1 MNKMLYVSF
10 ENSENRASGVNKK
23 ITGQMDA
30 FKKKGNSM
38 DLVAVYAKGIAFYKN
53 GAEPVIQKSNSIP
66 RITLCSWV
74 AKHASEYDIVYIR
87 FQFFCPFVLN
97 MVKTLHRNHVTTI
110 MEIPTYPYV
119 NELQEQGIKGVPKR
133 LIDSTFGS
141 HCAKYIDTFASPLY
155 GGEILGKKSIEIYN
169 GIDTDKVTPRKPKK
183 DDVIDLLAVAMMAPW
198 HGYDRLIEGIH
209 NYYENGGSRKIVLHL
224 VGEGAA
230 TPEYQKL
237 IEKYSLE
244 KNVIQ
249 HGRKSGQDLDV
260 MYDIADIG
268 VGSLATVLKK
278 IYKTNT
284 LKVLEY
290 MAKGLPVICEEGE
303 IGIPKDS
310 KYRLTIVSDQS
321 PIDIDEVI
329 RFYDSIYQNDENDE
343 SIIAEIRTYCKNNCS
358 VETGLKGVFDYLDSK
373 RK

>member
-1 MNKMLYVSF
+1 MNRMLYVSF

-119 NELQEQGIKGVPKR
+119 NELHEQGIKGVPKR

-209 NYYENGGSRKIVLHL
+209 NYYENGGKREIVLHL

-230 TPEYQKL
+230 TPDYQKQ
-237 IEKYSLE
+237 IEKYSLYE
-244 KNVIQ
+244 HVIQ
-249 HGRKSGQDLDV
+249 YGRKFGKELDS

-268 VGSLATVLKK
+268 VGSLSSFLKQ

-290 MAKGLPVICEEGE
+290 MAKGLPVVCEEGE
-303 IGIPKDS
+303 VGIPHNS
-310 KYRLTIVSDQS
+310 KYRLSIPADESPVDMEAIVN
-321 PIDIDEVI
+321 
-329 RFYDSIYQNDENDE
+329 FYDSVYGETDQIEDVIND
-343 SIIAEIRTYCKNNCS
+343 IRTYCIGNCS
-358 VETGLKGVFDYLDSK
+358 IEDGLKGIFDFINN
-373 RK
+373 